1 MRTQGVL
8 CGVAVT
14 FVCGS
19 AAAVAQAPDRPTG
32 NFGGGALVAPPKDL
46 FGPGNAVVGLRAL
59 SQRRLELEATVRA
72 KCAGGDI
79 QLATKYKPDGSFSAE
94 GSESQSPARGEK
106 VKTTYTLAGAFTDP
120 RAVEGT
126 LSATIVKTSD
136 SAETKTCKTGKIAFS
151 ARRPNGEL
159 GDRDVRPRARYFG
172 VTAQRGTG
180 PRRPIVV
187 RLSGDRR
194 RISRA
199 LFGEQV
205 RCSDGKRSI
214 GIEAPRTNIAVDSKG
229 RVSDRE
235 QDKIDNGDTFTYL
248 DDRFTATLGRAGA
261 KGTFSL
267 SDRTVDKASG
277 NVIQSCESGTVK
289 WTAAP

>member
-8 CGVAVT
+8 CGVLVT

-19 AAAVAQAPDRPTG
+19 AAATAQAPERPTG

-46 FGPGNAVVGLRAL
+46 FGPGNAVIGLRAL
-59 SQRRLELEATVRA
+59 SGRRLEIEATVRA

-79 QLATKYKPDGSFSAE
+79 QVATKYKADGSFRAE
-94 GSESQSPARGEK
+94 GSESQSPAPGEK
-106 VKTTYTLAGAFTDP
+106 VTTTYTLAGSFTNE
-120 RAVEGT
+120 RAVEGR
-126 LSATIVKTSD
+126 LSATLVKTSD
-136 SAETKTCKTGKIAFS
+136 SAQRKTCKTGQISFS
-151 ARRPNGEL
+151 ARRPDGEL
-159 GDRDVRPRARYFG
+159 GDRDERPRARYFG

-180 PRRPIVV
+180 PRRPIVM

-205 RCSDGKRSI
+205 KCSDGKRSI
-214 GIEAPRTNIAVDSKG
+214 GIEAPRTNIAVDAKG

-235 QDKIDNGDTFTYL
+235 KDKIDNGTTFTYL

-267 SDRTVDKASG
+267 SDRTVDKVSG
-277 NVIQSCESGTVK
+277 NVIQSCTSGTIK

>member
-1 MRTQGVL
+1 MHVRGVL
-8 CGVAVT
+8 CAVVVT
-14 FVCGS
+14 FASGS
-19 AAAVAQAPDRPTG
+19 AAAVAQAPERPTG

-46 FGPGNAVVGLRAL
+46 FGPGNAVIALRAL
-59 SQRRLELEATVRA
+59 PERRLEIEATVRGR
-72 KCAGGDI
+72 CAGGDI
-79 QLATKYKPDGSFSAE
+79 QVATKTAADGSFSAE
-94 GSESQSPARGEK
+94 GSKSHTPSRGEK
-106 VKTTYTLAGAFTDP
+106 VKTTYTLSGAFTSE

-126 LSATIVKTSD
+126 MSATLVKSSD
-136 SAETKTCKTGKIAFS
+136 RAETKTCKTGKIAFS
-151 ARRPNGEL
+151 ARRPNGTL

-180 PRRPIVV
+180 PRRPIVL

-205 RCSDGKRSI
+205 KCSDGKRSI
-214 GIEAPRTNIAVDSKG
+214 GIEAPRTNIVIDSKG

-235 QDKIDNGDTFTYL
+235 KDKIDNGATFTYL
-248 DDRFTATLGRAGA
+248 DDRFTATLGRRGA

-267 SDRTVDKASG
+267 SDRTVDKLSG
-277 NVIQSCESGTVK
+277 NVIQSCSSGTIK